1 MKIKFSKLAKN
12 DFDASVLYYK
22 KESENLAS
30 RFKNDIKQSV
40 NRIETFP
47 KLYPKID
54 TQIQKCVVSK
64 FPFTIYYTI
73 KDDTIYILA
82 IASHYRDLDQYLK
95 RF

>member
-12 DFDASVLYYK
+12 DFDTSVLYYK
-22 KESENLAS
+22 KESENLAL

-40 NRIETFP
+40 NRIESFP

-54 TQIQKCVVSK
+54 DKIQKCVVSK
-64 FPFTIYYTI
+64 FPFTIYYI
-73 KDDTIYILA
+73 LKDDIIYILA
-82 IASHYRDLDQYLK
+82 IASHYRNLEEYIK

>member
-40 NRIETFP
+40 KRIETFP

-54 TQIQKCVVSK
+54 NQIQKCVVSK

-73 KDDTIYILA
+73 KNDTIYILA
-82 IASHYRDLDQYLK
+82 VASHYRDLEEYLK